1 MASRFDNPAPDV
13 DRFKAMGGRGRE
25 GEPIEWTGWAC
36 QWKSETE
43 ENPGL
48 ASDDPG
54 TEHA

>member
-43 ENPGL
+43 ENPGF
-48 ASDDPG
+48 ASDDSG
-54 TEHA
+54 AEHA